1 MRALKK
7 LTLCY
12 EADEVLDQAVLE
24 ELESIGGGSSSLVSN
39 LVEIFEST
47 ADETLGR
54 AREGAQ
60 AHDLQNFSES
70 VHKLKGS
77 SGSIGALA
85 LFNCC
90 KEVDKLVKQKLVD
103 AAELDG
109 LTDCIF
115 VEYNRAKESLHSY
128 LDKSR

>member
-1 MRALKK
+1 M
-7 LTLCY
+7 
-12 EADEVLDQAVLE
+12 LDQAVLE
-24 ELESIGGGSSSLVSN
+24 ELESIGGESESLVSN
-39 LVEIFEST
+39 LVDIFEST

-60 AHDLQNFSES
+60 TGNLQNFSES

-90 KEVDKLVKQKLVD
+90 KEVDKLVKERLVD
-103 AAELDG
+103 EAELDG
-109 LTDCIF
+109 LTDCILA
-115 VEYNRAKESLHSY
+115 EYNRAKESLHSY
-128 LDKSR
+128 LGRAR